1 MLNALTIDLEDWGQS
16 VLDPRLP
23 VTDHVIV
30 NVDRLLDFLKH
41 HGVQATFFALGK
53 VCEQFPQILPAVAE
67 CGHEIA
73 SHGYGHLRV
82 DRLTPAEFTE
92 DLQRSVDIIE
102 SQTGRRPVGYRAPQ
116 FSITQDCMW
125 AGPILSEHGFRYS
138 SSIFPIH
145 GLRYGIGGWPRFPG
159 FWPTCR
165 LIEFPVTTLRM
176 FGLNLP
182 VLGGGYTRLMPAAVQ
197 AHAIR
202 RANETH
208 EPALLY
214 MHPYELVPDEV
225 DSFRRDGFKVSWP
238 RHVTQAL
245 WRSRV
250 APRLSRLLRQFRFAP
265 VCKVLAVS
273 PPKRMAAPDEL
284 AVEMGPAACLAGA

>member
-16 VLDPRLP
+16 VLDPHLP

-30 NVDRLLDFLKH
+30 NVDRLLDFLDH
-41 HGVQATFFALGK
+41 HNVRATFFALGK
-53 VCEQFPQILPAVAE
+53 VCEKFPQILPAVAE

-92 DLQRSVDIIE
+92 DLQRSIDVIE
-102 SQTGRRPVGYRAPQ
+102 SQTGRTPMGYRAPQ
-116 FSITQDCMW
+116 FSITRACTW
-125 AGPILSEHGFRYS
+125 AGPILSNHGFRYS

-145 GLRYGIGGWPRFPG
+145 GLRYGIGGWPRFPN

-176 FGLNLP
+176 AGLNLP
-182 VLGGGYTRLMPAAVQ
+182 VLGGGYTRLMPAAIQ
-197 AHAIR
+197 AHTIR
-202 RANETH
+202 RANEMH
-208 EPALLY
+208 QPALLY
-214 MHPYELVPDEV
+214 VHPYELAPDEV
-225 DSFRRDGFKVSWP
+225 ERFRRDGFKVSWP
-238 RHVTQAL
+238 RGLTQSL

-250 APRLSRLLRQFRFAP
+250 APRLSRLLKEFRFAP
-265 VCKVLAVS
+265 VNKVLAVC
-273 PPKRMAAPDEL
+273 PPTRMAARQEL
-284 AVEMGPAACLAGA
+284 ALGASTAASLAGA